1 MSEIN
6 FDLTGKTAL
15 VTGSSRGIGRAIALA
30 LAANGAKVIFH
41 GVKPSDHL
49 AAAVALAGNA
59 AESVTADLGNA
70 DEVKNLL
77 AELEA
82 RQLAVDILVLNSSVQ
97 SYMGIGN
104 FAEIEFAR
112 QMATNVE
119 SAFLL
124 LQALAPKMGERRWG
138 RIVGVSSINQ
148 LRPAPRLAL
157 YGATKGALSN
167 LIKSAAKEF
176 APLGVTANT
185 IVPGVITTDRNAEV
199 LKNEEFAES
208 LKADIPMH
216 RFGTPDECA
225 GLVAYLVSDTAS
237 YVTGAEIPIAGG
249 WQL

>member
-1 MSEIN
+1 MSKIN

-15 VTGSSRGIGRAIALA
+15 VSGSSRGIGRAIGLA

-41 GVKPSDHL
+41 GVKPSLNL
-49 AAAVALAGNA
+49 ASAVTEAGNG
-59 AESVTADLGNA
+59 AESITADLGNMT
-70 DEVKNLL
+70 EVKTLL
-77 AELEA
+77 SELE
-82 RQLAVDILVLNSSVQ
+82 RHKIAVDILVLNSSVQ

-104 FAEIEFAR
+104 FTEEEFHR

-124 LQALAPKMGERRWG
+124 LQSLAPRMAARNWG
-138 RIVGVSSINQ
+138 RIIGVSSINQ

-157 YGATKGALSN
+157 YGATKGALAN

-176 APLGVTANT
+176 APFGVTANT
-185 IVPGVITTDRNAEV
+185 IVPGVITTDRNSEV
-199 LKNEEFAES
+199 LKNEEFAAN

-225 GLVAYLVSDTAS
+225 GLVAYLVSDAAS
-237 YVTGAEIPIAGG
+237 YITGAEIPIAGG

>member
-1 MSEIN
+1 MSKIN

-15 VTGSSRGIGRAIALA
+15 VTGSSRGIGRAIGLA

-41 GVKPSDHL
+41 GVKPSDNL
-49 AAAVALAGNA
+49 ASTVAEAGGEA
-59 AESVTADLGNA
+59 QSVTADLGNVG
-70 DEVKNLL
+70 EVKNLL
-77 AELEA
+77 AELDA
-82 RQLAVDILVLNSSVQ
+82 IDILVLNSSVQ

-104 FAEIEFAR
+104 FAEEEFTR
-112 QMATNVE
+112 QMTTNVE

-124 LQALAPKMGERRWG
+124 LQALAPKMAARNWG
-138 RIVGVSSINQ
+138 RIIGVGSINQ

-167 LIKSAAKEF
+167 LIKSAAKEY
-176 APLGVTANT
+176 APFGVTANT

-199 LKNEEFAES
+199 LKNEEFAAN

-225 GLVAYLVSDTAS
+225 ALVAYLVSDMAS